1 MKGGL
6 AADSQALRAA
16 ISAAGVAGQLFVA
29 AAGNDYGTNID
40 LDGGTPTFPVRSFF
54 SLSPSLSR
62 LRGKKTSEEK
72 KKQIF
77 FPSPPPPPVTPPR
90 PPPPPP
96 KKKKRR
102 ATTPRP
108 SSRSSPPT
116 GPARGSP
123 TSPTGAPR
131 PQPSRRPGKGSSRP
145 SPAMITRTTA
155 AAEETTRST
164 TGPPRPRRRSP
175 GPRRCCWRPGDRR
188 GTRGRGRPTSATT
201 CCFPRGGSI
210 L

>member
-72 KKQIF
+72 KKLIF
-77 FPSPPPPPVTPPR
+77 FPSPTHPPFNPPLPPPPPHYTPPP

-96 KKKKRR
+96 KKKKGELRLQDRPHGHRHRQVRR
-102 ATTPRP
+102 EDRQLLQLGRHG
-108 SSRSSPPT
+108 RSHR
-116 GPARGSP
+116 GARARDP
-123 TSPTGAPR
+123 LD
-131 PQPSRRPGKGSSRP
+131 
-145 SPAMITRTTA
+145 
-155 AAEETTRST
+155 
-164 TGPPRPRRRSP
+164 RPRQ
-175 GPRRCCWRPGDRR
+175 
-188 GTRGRGRPTSATT
+188 
-201 CCFPRGGSI
+201 
-210 L
+210 